1 MIVEVVMK
9 KIRKL
14 SSSLLLIV
22 GVSVTLCLSGTGHT
36 SNETSGVF
44 QQTAYYDNYPIQV
57 IDIHFHPSNGWE
69 SVGPLGKE
77 FILKELPSWLP
88 GPLKTLGVKV
98 ASSLINSPY
107 GAFGIKKECQ
117 AAGISFCGLFATY
130 APDTWGIVS
139 NQFIIEALEDDRN
152 PNNTLG
158 KKLFFGLA
166 SIDINDWE
174 TTKGEKLKNLEESL
188 RNNLIKGIKMAHIHN
203 NVPLDRKGFEG
214 IYELANQYK
223 VPVYHHVGS
232 TPLRKLEDFGS
243 NTEKSDY
250 IRSYDPVM
258 LEDLIEKY
266 PNIPFILGHMG
277 FDFNAEGYDFTDDA
291 IALAQAYPNVFLE
304 ISAMGRPIFDET
316 GLVLDHAFN
325 RIKSKNLINKVI
337 YGSDGPVYPGATKA
351 YLNSVMNSM
360 SRMDYN
366 YDEAQKVLF
375 HNANMIFKVY

>member
-1 MIVEVVMK
+1 
-9 KIRKL
+9 
-14 SSSLLLIV
+14 
-22 GVSVTLCLSGTGHT
+22 
-36 SNETSGVF
+36 
-44 QQTAYYDNYPIQV
+44 
-57 IDIHFHPSNGWE
+57 
-69 SVGPLGKE
+69 
-77 FILKELPSWLP
+77 
-88 GPLKTLGVKV
+88 
-98 ASSLINSPY
+98 
-107 GAFGIKKECQ
+107 
-117 AAGISFCGLFATY
+117 
-130 APDTWGIVS
+130 
-139 NQFIIEALEDDRN
+139 
-152 PNNTLG
+152 
-158 KKLFFGLA
+158 
-166 SIDINDWE
+166 
-174 TTKGEKLKNLEESL
+174 
-188 RNNLIKGIKMAHIHN
+188 MAHIHN

-316 GLVLDHAFN
+316 GLVLDLAFN